1 MLLLIVLLLLLL
13 VEKLES
19 NSHYIFRVWA
29 YSILGVGEVSP
40 MIEINIE
47 DYDHND
53 SQLHFRAMIASII
66 GGFIFFSMS
75 IVLILCLV
83 KVCNKKKRRKIEK
96 CMYYIIIHSFIHLSY
111 GFILHLIQ
119 T

>member
-1 MLLLIVLLLLLL
+1 MHTRILFNFFFFILILIPIIIII

-40 MIEINIE
+40 MIEVNIE

-75 IVLILCLV
+75 IVLILCMV

-96 CMYYIIIHSFIHLSY
+96 CM
-111 GFILHLIQ
+111 
-119 T
+119 